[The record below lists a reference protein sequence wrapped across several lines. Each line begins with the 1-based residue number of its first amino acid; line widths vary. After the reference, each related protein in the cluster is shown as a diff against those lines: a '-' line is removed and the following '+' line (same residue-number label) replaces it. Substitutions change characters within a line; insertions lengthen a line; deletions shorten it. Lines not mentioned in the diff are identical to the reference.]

1 MLTVNHLTLSVR
13 RQPLL
18 REVAFSVAP
27 GEVLTLMGPSG
38 SGKSTLFAW
47 MIGALSGD
55 FRARGEL
62 WLNERRCD
70 TLPTEHR
77 RIGILFQDPL
87 LFDHFSVG
95 QNLQLALPENVRG
108 EARKTAVEEALSR
121 AGLHGFAPR
130 DPATLSGGQRAR
142 VSLLRALLARPEALL
157 LDEPFSALDP
167 ALRQEMLSLVA
178 DVCEQQQL
186 TLLMVSHSVEDA
198 ARIAPRSMVVAEGR
212 IVWDGATAELL
223 SGHSSASH
231 LMGISAR

>member
-95 QNLQLALPENVRG
+95 QNLLLALPATLKGN
-108 EARKTAVEEALSR
+108 ARRNAVNDALERS
-121 AGLHGFAPR
+121 GLDGAFHQ

-142 VSLLRALLARPEALL
+142 VALLRALLAQPKALL
-157 LDEPFSALDP
+157 LDEPFSRLDV
-167 ALRQEMLSLVA
+167 ALRDNFRQWVFSEVRALAIPVVQVTHDLQDVPA
-178 DVCEQQQL
+178 D
-186 TLLMVSHSVEDA
+186 SSVLDMAQWSENYNKL
-198 ARIAPRSMVVAEGR
+198 R
-212 IVWDGATAELL
+212 
-223 SGHSSASH
+223 
-231 LMGISAR
+231 

>member
-18 REVAFSVAP
+18 QEVAFSVAP

-121 AGLHGFAPR
+121 AGLAGFAPR

-157 LDEPFSALDP
+157 LDEPFSRLD
-167 ALRQEMLSLVA
+167 ASLRAGFRRWVFE
-178 DVCEQQQL
+178 
-186 TLLMVSHSVEDA
+186 
-198 ARIAPRSMVVAEGR
+198 
-212 IVWDGATAELL
+212 EL
-223 SGHSSASH
+223 
-231 LMGISAR
+231 